1 MAARAA
7 LALILL
13 LGTHAALAADE
24 RWKIVAGESS
34 AQFRVRVLGIMPL
47 AGAFAAPTGAIV
59 IDREARTGSVEA
71 VIRSDTVTMANP
83 KNAEWARS
91 SEFFDAARHPE
102 IRFSSE
108 RFPLSL
114 LAEGG
119 ELRGTLELRGHAQAV
134 TFLVEPGR
142 CDLDVPDGA
151 TDAAPT
157 PRGGQCEVAAR
168 GAIRRSA
175 FGMVARRAVADRVV
189 LRLRIVGRVT

>member
-7 LALILL
+7 LALVLL
-13 LGTHAALAADE
+13 LGAHAALAADE
-24 RWKIVAGESS
+24 RWAIVAGESS

-47 AGAFAAPTGAIV
+47 SGAFAAPTGAIV
-59 IDREARTGSVEA
+59 IDRDARTGSVEA
-71 VIRSDTVTMANP
+71 VIRSDSVTMANP
-83 KNAEWARS
+83 DNAEWARS
-91 SEFFDAARHPE
+91 PEFFDAARHPE

-119 ELRGTLELRGHAQAV
+119 ELRGTLQIRGHTEPV
-134 TFLVEPGR
+134 TFVVDPGR

-151 TDAAPT
+151 AEGAPT
-157 PRGGQCEVAAR
+157 PRGGRCEVAAR
-168 GAIRRSA
+168 GAISRSR
-175 FGMVARRAVADRVV
+175 FGMVARRAVADRVT

>member
-7 LALILL
+7 LALVLL
-13 LGTHAALAADE
+13 FGAGAAHAADE
-24 RWKIVAGESS
+24 RWAIVAGESS

-47 AGAFAAPTGAIV
+47 AGEFAPPTGAIV
-59 IDREARTGSVEA
+59 IDRDARTGSVEA
-71 VIRSDTVTMANP
+71 VIRSDSVTMSNP

-108 RFPLSL
+108 RFPLTL

-119 ELRGTLELRGHAQAV
+119 ELRGTLEIRGRAQPV
-134 TFLVEPGR
+134 TFVVDPGR
-142 CDLDVPDGA
+142 CDLDVPDGRG
-151 TDAAPT
+151 DAAPT
-157 PRGGQCEVAAR
+157 PRGGECEVAAR
-168 GAIRRSA
+168 GAISRSG
-175 FGMVARRAVADRVV
+175 FGMVARRAVSDRVT